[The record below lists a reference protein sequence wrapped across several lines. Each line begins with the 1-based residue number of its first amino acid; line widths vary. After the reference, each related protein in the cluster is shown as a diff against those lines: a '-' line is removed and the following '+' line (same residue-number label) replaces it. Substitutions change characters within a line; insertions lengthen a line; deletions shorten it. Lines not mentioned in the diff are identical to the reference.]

1 MSLHFDVFALYDVN
15 CGLVDDVTFS
25 GRDELAGGEGFKGLQ
40 HGQQGLAR
48 FQHGAIYG
56 MDLLDVA
63 VALDEEDMI
72 SSTWMPPPTRRKMT
86 FFRMGYLLSVRDR
99 EALVLAILL

>member
-15 CGLVDDVTFS
+15 CRLVDDVTFS

-40 HGQQGLAR
+40 HGQQGLAC

-72 SSTWMPPPTRRKMT
+72 D
-86 FFRMGYLLSVRDR
+86 FFDLDAATDKAKDDFFS
-99 EALVLAILL
+99 A